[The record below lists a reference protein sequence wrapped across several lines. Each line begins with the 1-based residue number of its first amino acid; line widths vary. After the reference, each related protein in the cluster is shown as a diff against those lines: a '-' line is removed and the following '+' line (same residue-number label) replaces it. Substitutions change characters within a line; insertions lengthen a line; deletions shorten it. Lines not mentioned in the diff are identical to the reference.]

1 MRDFKRVAEVRA
13 TYHRKDQIN
22 VAKIKGSHTVNE
34 YIRKIYPVPIEL
46 REAFLCLYLNVA
58 NNVQAYAIISVGGIS
73 STTVDPKVIFQ
84 NALLCNASSIV
95 LIHNHPSGALE
106 PSNSDINLTE
116 KLKKA
121 GQVMDIPILD
131 HLIIG
136 AEGYYSFADNGLI

>member
-73 STTVDPKVIFQ
+73 STTVDPKVIAMPPVSYSYTIIRVEHLNQ
-84 NALLCNASSIV
+84 V
-95 LIHNHPSGALE
+95 TPT
-106 PSNSDINLTE
+106 LT
-116 KLKKA
+116 
-121 GQVMDIPILD
+121 
-131 HLIIG
+131 
-136 AEGYYSFADNGLI
+136 